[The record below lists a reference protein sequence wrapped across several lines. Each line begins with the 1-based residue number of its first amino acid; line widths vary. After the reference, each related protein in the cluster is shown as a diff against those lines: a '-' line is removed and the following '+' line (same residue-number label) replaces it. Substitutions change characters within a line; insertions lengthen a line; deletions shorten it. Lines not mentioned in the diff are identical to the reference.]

1 MNLKFHYNWDHPQ
14 SVKLPSKAYVCG
26 YCGNP
31 LASDTGYRSHV
42 IGNTNLFGDIYICHY
57 CTRPT
62 FFDISDTDKEQTP
75 GHPFGNDV
83 KEISD
88 ESVLK
93 LYKEARRATS
103 ANCYTAA
110 VLCCRKLLMHIAV
123 SKNALKGRPFIYY
136 VNYLSKN
143 NYVPPDAKEWV
154 DHIRKKSNEA
164 NHEINIM
171 ESDDAKELIEFC
183 EMLLKLIYEFP
194 SIVKKKYGDKNNNET
209 EEIED
214 KELEK

>member
-1 MNLKFHYNWDHPQ
+1 MNLKSQYSWDHPQ
-14 SVKLPSKAYVCG
+14 SIKLPSKKYVCG

-31 LASDTGYRSHV
+31 LASDKGYRAHL

-62 FFDISDTDKEQTP
+62 FFDISDADEEQIP

-83 KEISD
+83 QEISD
-88 ESVLK
+88 ESVFE

-110 VLCCRKLLMHIAV
+110 ILCCRKLLMHIAV
-123 SKNALKGRPFIYY
+123 SKNAEKGRPFIYY
-136 VNYLSKN
+136 VKYLSKN

-194 SIVKKKYGDKNNNET
+194 SIAKKKYGDKNNNET
-209 EEIED
+209 EEIEN